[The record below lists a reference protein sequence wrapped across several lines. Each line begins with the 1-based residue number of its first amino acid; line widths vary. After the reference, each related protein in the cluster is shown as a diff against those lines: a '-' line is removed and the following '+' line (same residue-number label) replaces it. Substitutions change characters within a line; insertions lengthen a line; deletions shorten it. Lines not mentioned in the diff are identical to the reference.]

1 MQRLK
6 YLIVVLGLAGV
17 AASAQPPEGS
27 GRHGGPG
34 GPGGPGG
41 RLNIEQLTVL
51 LDLDTYQQGELKRIF
66 DEQRQSMSATR
77 AQVAE
82 SGERPSFDEMQA
94 RRAQNQ
100 QEVLTKLQSVLTEQQ
115 IAKFKILMERPEG
128 RGGPRGGPPAAE

>member
-1 MQRLK
+1 MQRAK

-34 GPGGPGG
+34 GPGG
-41 RLNIEQLTVL
+41 RLSIEQLTVL
-51 LDLDTYQQGELKRIF
+51 LDLDTYQQGEVKRIL

-82 SGERPSFDEMQA
+82 SGERPSFEQMQA